1 MPKRDYYEVL
11 GVSRE
16 ASPEEIKKAYRRL
29 ARKYHPDFNP
39 NDKDAEAKF
48 KEVKEAYDVL
58 SDPQKRAQYDRFGHA
73 AESFGGAGPQGFGA
87 DFGFGFEDLGSIF
100 ENFESFFGGGGFG
113 RRRPPGPEQ
122 GAHLRYDL
130 EITLEEAYHG
140 GTREIKIPRTET
152 CPDCHGSGAKPG
164 TSPETCPACHGTGQQ
179 QTVRETA
186 FGRFVSVQTCSVC
199 RGEGKVI
206 KEPCPTCR
214 SQGRVV
220 REKTIEIKIPPGVD
234 QGSRLRV
241 AGGGEAGL
249 RGGPP
254 GDLFVVI
261 SVKPHKLFRREN
273 DDIILELPI
282 SMVQAALG
290 AEVEVPTLDG
300 PVTLRIP
307 EGTQP
312 GTTFR
317 LKGKGMPR
325 LRGVG
330 RGDQRVKTKITI
342 PKRLNQRQKELLEE
356 FARLSGEKVSPGE
369 QKGFINRFRDAF
381 GGGK

>member
-1 MPKRDYYEVL
+1 M
-11 GVSRE
+11 
-16 ASPEEIKKAYRRL
+16 
-29 ARKYHPDFNP
+29 
-39 NDKDAEAKF
+39 
-48 KEVKEAYDVL
+48 
-58 SDPQKRAQYDRFGHA
+58 
-73 AESFGGAGPQGFGA
+73 
-87 DFGFGFEDLGSIF
+87 
-100 ENFESFFGGGGFG
+100 
-113 RRRPPGPEQ
+113 
-122 GAHLRYDL
+122 